1 MLRETKNKGNA
12 GQDPQETAAAILGWL
27 ANEPDML
34 SRFLALSGLQAN
46 MLRQAVNDPGFLAGL
61 TDFLMS
67 HEPDLMAFCA
77 ATDTPPKRWPPPG
90 TIFPG
95 RDWIQVCIDGTPLER
110 PPQPEYGWLRS
121 GFVFDPCPRRTA
133 MIPVFAATAWLAS
146 QKG

>member
-1 MLRETKNKGNA
+1 MLRHPKNNDNVEK
-12 GQDPQETAAAILGWL
+12 DPQETAAAILGWL

-77 ATDTPPKRWPPPG
+77 ATETSPETVEAAWRHFSGPG
-90 TIFPG
+90 LDSG
-95 RDWIQVCIDGTPLER
+95 
-110 PPQPEYGWLRS
+110 EY
-121 GFVFDPCPRRTA
+121 
-133 MIPVFAATAWLAS
+133 
-146 QKG
+146 